1 MLADAFR
8 FSWGLIWTLFF
19 SQSLHIDDFYVL
31 LMFHWDPTIQTTVCN
46 VFSAC
51 PPDRLIQH
59 AGDHDQANSLS
70 SLCLHPGDR
79 LLGRIARLY
88 NYHDNEGKIPNS
100 CQAMVTSGSLFTCA
114 HLVQYSPSVGLMTS
128 SAWESSVLAH
138 WYSNL
143 KTTETIFLR
152 PGLDFLNPRCLLFCL
167 LESILYLMLRS
178 LHATSLLT
186 ILSFSMFYLLFLKV
200 ALVKTTSHSLLPSG
214 YLPLPKQLWQ
224 LVWLMILSPKLLSMI
239 CTFSYYWML

>member
-1 MLADAFR
+1 MG
-8 FSWGLIWTLFF
+8 FSGPCFF
-19 SQSLHIDDFYVL
+19 SQSLHIYDFYVL
-31 LMFHWDPTIQTTVCN
+31 LMFHWDPTTQTTVCN

-51 PPDRLIQH
+51 PPDTLIQH
-59 AGDHDQANSLS
+59 VGDLDQANCLS

-88 NYHDNEGKIPNS
+88 NYHDNEGKISNS

-114 HLVQYSPSVGLMTS
+114 HLVEYYPSIGLMTS

-152 PGLDFLNPRCLLFCL
+152 PVPAVLNPRCPLFCL
-167 LESILYLMLRS
+167 LESILYLMLWS
-178 LHATSLLT
+178 LHATSLPYYHFLYFT
-186 ILSFSMFYLLFLKV
+186 CSFLK
-200 ALVKTTSHSLLPSG
+200 
-214 YLPLPKQLWQ
+214 
-224 LVWLMILSPKLLSMI
+224 
-239 CTFSYYWML
+239 